1 MPDPP
6 PFPDYLAALVDR
18 LEAVAGSRLVGVW
31 LLGSAALGDFDPVR
45 SDLDVQ
51 AVTGERLSR
60 AERER
65 VAALASHEA
74 LPCPAR
80 GLELVLYA
88 REDLPV
94 AAYQL
99 NLNTGPRM
107 ERRLSFDDAEEPRF
121 WFVLDLSIGRS
132 HGIALTGPP
141 SADVLPDLPRAQ
153 VADAIRAALGWYASD
168 GGDHAQTVLAACRS
182 WAWATDG
189 VWRSKGAAAAWASER
204 LEDPSPV
211 DRALAHRD
219 DPNVPPPTAAER
231 DALVS
236 LALAA
241 A

>member
-1 MPDPP
+1 MPDLP
-6 PFPDYLAALVDR
+6 PFPDYLAALVGR
-18 LEAVAGSRLVGVW
+18 LETVAGSRLAGVW
-31 LLGSAALGDFDPVR
+31 LLGSAALGDFDPDR

-51 AVTGERLSR
+51 AVTAERLSL

-65 VAALASHEA
+65 VAELASHEA

-88 REDLPV
+88 REDLHVP
-94 AAYQL
+94 AYQL
-99 NLNTGPRM
+99 NLNTGSRM
-107 ERRLSFDDAEEPRF
+107 ERRLSFDAAEEPRF
-121 WFVLDLSIGRS
+121 WFVLDLAIGRS
-132 HGIALTGPP
+132 HAIALAGPP

-153 VADAIRAALGWYASD
+153 VADAVRAALGWYGSA
-168 GGDHAQTVLAACRS
+168 GGDDAQTVLAACRS

-189 VWRSKGAAAAWASER
+189 VWRSKGAAAGWARER

-219 DPNVPPPTAAER
+219 DPAAPPPTAEER
-231 DALVS
+231 AALVS

-241 A
+241 V